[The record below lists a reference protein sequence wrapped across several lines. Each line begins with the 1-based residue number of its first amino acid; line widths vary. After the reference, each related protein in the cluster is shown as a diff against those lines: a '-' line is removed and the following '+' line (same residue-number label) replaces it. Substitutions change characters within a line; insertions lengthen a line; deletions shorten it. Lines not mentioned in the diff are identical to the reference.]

1 MANIFKPLS
10 ELKVN
15 HQICPSFRLHQILNG
30 AIPKTKKAVLFIP
43 FEAVSGNP
51 AA

>member
-1 MANIFKPLS
+1 MLNS
-10 ELKVN
+10 LKVN
-15 HQICPSFRLHQILNG
+15 HQIWQSFRLHQIVNG
-30 AIPKTKKAVLFIP
+30 AIPQKIKKAVLFIP